1 MTLRALMLNGFALIA
16 FTNASHA
23 HISPSIAFHDLPG
36 FERIG
41 YLDDQVKTLQKNQE
55 MRRQQR
61 QRNYEEARKVAE
73 DCNTL
78 SDWNITQATRD
89 RVSKIHYV
97 RESTLD
103 FRGAEWTIDL
113 GKDALAIPYCEVT
126 FDSARGLVSVRGYTT
141 NDNGKKIF
149 VSVD

>member
-23 HISPSIAFHDLPG
+23 HINPSTAFHDFAG
-36 FERIG
+36 SERIG
-41 YLDDQVKTLQKNQE
+41 YLDDQVETLQKNQE
-55 MRRQQR
+55 MRRQQQ

-103 FRGAEWTIDL
+103 FRGAKWTIDL
-113 GKDALAIPYCEVT
+113 GKKALAIPYCEVT

-141 NDNGKKIF
+141 NENGKKIF

>member
-23 HISPSIAFHDLPG
+23 HINPSTAFHDFAG
-36 FERIG
+36 SERIG
-41 YLDDQVKTLQKNQE
+41 YLDDQVETLQKNQE

-103 FRGAEWTIDL
+103 FRGAKWTIDL
-113 GKDALAIPYCEVT
+113 GKKALAIPYCEVT

-141 NDNGKKIF
+141 NENGKKIF